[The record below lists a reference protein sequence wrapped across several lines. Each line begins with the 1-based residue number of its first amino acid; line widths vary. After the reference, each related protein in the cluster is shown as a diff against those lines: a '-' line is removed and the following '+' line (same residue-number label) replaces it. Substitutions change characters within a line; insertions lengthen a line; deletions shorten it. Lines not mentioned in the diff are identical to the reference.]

1 MSDEPDAMASR
12 VPPKRLQS
20 VVIHGVRYAAV
31 AGQIDRDGQV
41 GGILGAFDASSRELW
56 RLRVYENVR
65 IPGLEGDAQDVYI
78 RSMHAEGR
86 SLWIEN
92 ETGERF
98 VIDTV
103 ARRVVSRLP
112 PEPRSNIDPITGR
125 QRMSVPPLED

>member
-20 VVIHGVRYAAV
+20 VVIYGVRYAAV
-31 AGQIDRDGQV
+31 AGQIGRDGQV

-103 ARRVVSRLP
+103 ARRVIARLP

-125 QRMSVPPLED
+125 QRMPVPPLED